1 MWVLVLLFSGVVVY
15 LAWAKKVE
23 GMSPTA
29 SELNLMQVG
38 EIKKLDE
45 ELTAFTLTQA
55 VVDDLQKCVD
65 TNIENTSTL
74 QATLGQSDPN
84 SLPNAYPEEP

>member
-1 MWVLVLLFSGVVVY
+1 MWVLVLLFLGAVLY
-15 LAWAKKVE
+15 LAWAKRVE
-23 GMSPTA
+23 GMSPSA
-29 SELNLMQVG
+29 SERNLMQVG

-45 ELTAFTLTQA
+45 ELLAFTLTQA

-65 TNIENTSTL
+65 TNIENTTTL
-74 QATLGQSDPN
+74 QASMGQSDPN

>member
-1 MWVLVLLFSGVVVY
+1 MWGLVVLFLGLVVY
-15 LAWAKKVE
+15 LAWAKRVE

-45 ELTAFTLTQA
+45 ELTAFTLTQS
-55 VVDDLQKCVD
+55 VVDNLQKCVD
-65 TNIENTSTL
+65 TNAENTSTL
-74 QATLGQSDPN
+74 QATVGQSNPN
-84 SLPNAYPEEP
+84 SRPNAYPE